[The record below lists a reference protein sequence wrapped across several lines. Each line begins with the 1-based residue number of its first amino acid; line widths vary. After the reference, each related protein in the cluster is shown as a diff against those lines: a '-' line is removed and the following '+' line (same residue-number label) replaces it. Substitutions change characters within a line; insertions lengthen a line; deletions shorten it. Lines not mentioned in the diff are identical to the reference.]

1 MIISDTTSVNYGKK
15 NRVVD
20 QLQRIFLEKNI
31 SKPQFIS
38 CQHHILDRIF
48 RLVMDEELVGSTKS
62 PNIEYPFVSELLN
75 NYDVLKA
82 KFVDGTEKIV
92 INQAGEIT

>member
-1 MIISDTTSVNYGKK
+1 MISDTTSVNYGKK

-31 SKPQFIS
+31 SKRQIIS

-48 RLVMDEELVGSTKS
+48 CLVMDEEFVGSTES

-75 NYDVLKA
+75 DYDVLNA